1 MAIKEIKYDK
11 IGSNYNETRKADPFI
26 TQRILEQLEP
36 KKGGIYLDIGC
47 GTGNYTKEFQKS
59 GVHFIGIDPSQKML
73 DKAQSSVNGI
83 DWRLGTVE
91 NLDLEQNSIDG
102 VVAMLTI
109 HHWADLNKAF
119 SEISRVLKSQ
129 GKLVIFT
136 STPKQ
141 MKGYWLNRYFPK
153 MLEASIKQ
161 MPSLEDVERAMNING
176 FKVLKKEKYNVLPS
190 LQDKFL
196 YSGKHNPELYF
207 EEKVRQGI
215 SSFASLSNYEEVQQG
230 LIKLKQDVDTGDI
243 QKIIES
249 YDNQLGDYLFISVK
263 K

>member
-1 MAIKEIKYDK
+1 MVKYDV

-26 TQRILEQLEP
+26 TKKVLEYLIP
-36 KKGGIYLDIGC
+36 KKGGVYLDIGC
-47 GTGNYTKEFQKS
+47 GTGNYTKEFQKL
-59 GVHFIGIDPSQKML
+59 GFHFIGVDPSQKMIGE
-73 DKAQSSVNGI
+73 ARSSESKI
-83 DWRLGTVE
+83 DWRLGAVE

-119 SEISRVLKSQ
+119 SEISRVIKLQ

-141 MKGYWLNRYFPK
+141 MKGYWLNHYFPK

-161 MPSLEDVERAMNING
+161 MPNFKDVERAMNING
-176 FKVLKKEKYNVLPS
+176 LKVLKKEKYNVFPS
-190 LQDKFL
+190 LRDKFL

-215 SSFASLSNYEEVQQG
+215 SSFASLSNYEEVKQG
-230 LIKLKQDVDTGDI
+230 LKRLKKDVDTGDI
-243 QKIIES
+243 QKIIKS
-249 YDNQLGDYLFISVK
+249 YDNQFGDYLFISVTNK
-263 K
+263 